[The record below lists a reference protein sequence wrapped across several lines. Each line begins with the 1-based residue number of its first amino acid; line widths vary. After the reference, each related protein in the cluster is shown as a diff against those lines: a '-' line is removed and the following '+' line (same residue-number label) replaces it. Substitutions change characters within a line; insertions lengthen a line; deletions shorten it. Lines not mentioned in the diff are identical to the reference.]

1 MKMKIPKTVQ
11 TALAVSIMML
21 AFTFP
26 NLLLGQTTMS
36 ILPVNASAVSSDIL
50 SAQQWQNVSLQ
61 MQDHF
66 VLQLAGIGNISKL
79 SREHI
84 LLLLKEMPAP
94 DPENLTEDAY
104 KIISKKENLYYFLQ
118 CAIESISVID
128 KNVVAPIHII
138 IVDGNNGKTFWEK
151 TLAVNKI
158 LPNTAITEQL
168 LLNYVFKPSI
178 NSVSKEI
185 KALKY

>member
-1 MKMKIPKTVQ
+1 MKIIKTIQ
-11 TALAVSIMML
+11 TAVAASIVILAL
-21 AFTFP
+21 AFP
-26 NLLLGQTTMS
+26 NFLLGQTTMS

-66 VLQLAGIGNISKL
+66 VSQLAGIGNISKL

-84 LLLLKEMPAP
+84 LLLLKEMPQP
-94 DPENLTEDAY
+94 DPENLAQEAY
-104 KIISKKENLYYFLQ
+104 KIICKKENLHYFLK

-128 KNVVAPIHII
+128 KNVLAPIHII
-138 IVDGNNGKTFWEK
+138 IVDGNNGKVFWEK

-158 LPNTAITEQL
+158 IPNTTITEQL
-168 LLNYVFKPSI
+168 LLNYVFKPAI
-178 NSVSKEI
+178 NSISKEI